1 MAEQG
6 ESGRKVEIDGVSLYL
21 SVPQQAQE
29 LLDRA
34 LEELQRQLEEKKR
47 SPAIRSTSAALI
59 AIAVESLI
67 RNMQSEELLEERRRV
82 HAEIQTIKEQV
93 TNYLQNS

>member
-21 SVPQQAQE
+21 SVPQQTQE

-47 SPAIRSTSAALI
+47 SPAIRSTSAGLM
-59 AIAVESLI
+59 AIAVESIIL
-67 RNMQSEELLEERRRV
+67 NMQWEKLLEERRLV
-82 HAEIQTIKEQV
+82 HAELQTIREQV